1 MNKKHVVS
9 DAMKSGKN
17 PATAMLEGVRYYSD
31 LISSNI
37 YPIDGMD
44 IIAALV
50 ALETTANIIRSDSK
64 EVEAMADITKML
76 IRYDYKSIS
85 RTLLFPL
92 HMIQSTGYQSHT
104 STPSRRG
111 RKSQSVF

>member
-37 YPIDGMD
+37 YPIDGLD

-64 EVEAMADITKML
+64 DAEAMADITKMM

-85 RTLLFPL
+85 GTASEMEEMHKEFY
-92 HMIQSTGYQSHT
+92 G
-104 STPSRRG
+104 G
-111 RKSQSVF
+111 EKNE